1 MHGQDSEKNRKEL
14 VNYYDDYVSRQ
25 KQVGVNLRH
34 HSIIEKLK
42 YAGLKSHHQVLEI
55 GCGIGTF
62 TSLLVEEV
70 KEGSIVSMDISGKSI
85 EEAKLVFGKYAQL
98 ELIHADV
105 VEYNFKDITFDVVVL
120 PDVLEHIPIEFHN
133 KLFEKISKVLS
144 PSGFVFIHIPN
155 PYFLE
160 WCHQY
165 NPEMLQ
171 IIDQPITTD
180 LLVRNTY
187 PHGLYIHELKTY
199 SIWVVEGDYQYI
211 VLKPAISR
219 DFGNIIEE
227 RISFWDKVKFKL
239 NAIFK

>member
-25 KQVGVNLRH
+25 KHVGVNLRH

-42 YAGLKSHHQVLEI
+42 NAGLKSHHKVLEI

-62 TSLLVEEV
+62 TSLLVEDI

-85 EEAKLVFGKYAQL
+85 EEAKQLFGKYTHLQ
-98 ELIHADV
+98 LIHADV
-105 VEYNFKDITFDVVVL
+105 VEYDFKEVMFDVVVL
-120 PDVLEHIPIEFHN
+120 PDVLEHIPIEFHDT
-133 KLFEKISKVLS
+133 LFKKISKVLS

-160 WCHQY
+160 WCHKN
-165 NPEMLQ
+165 NPEILQ

-180 LLVRNTY
+180 ILSKSTY
-187 PHGLYIHELKTY
+187 PNGLYIHELKTY

-211 VLKPAISR
+211 VLKPIMDR
-219 DFGNIIEE
+219 DFGKIIEE
-227 RISFWDKVKFKL
+227 RISFWDKVKFKW